1 MEEISMHIHIKGLPI
16 LFLSLFV
23 AGGCLSVSLKNPPP
37 DPLPSEAPV
46 PKLFPLT
53 TQEKIQAVHHWDL
66 IAGHTADLVKKG
78 LESSYPRRVRGIY
91 VSPSGITPF
100 EKVFHALLITHLF
113 EEGLSVCND
122 PKDNLILSFD
132 IELVKH
138 PTRVIGIDS
147 EVYDSLGPGLVV
159 RTGSPAPQARKDAG
173 RDYRVSKTTRLSHE
187 VGDHL
192 FTLPENEIILTTSL
206 TQNGSYMMRNSSI
219 YYIDDPE
226 WWQYVQ
232 KADVTYPTQTNYTLT
247 DR

>member
-1 MEEISMHIHIKGLPI
+1 MEEIHMRIHTKGLSI
-16 LFLSLFV
+16 LFLCLFV
-23 AGGCLSVSLKNPPP
+23 VGGCLSVSLKNPPP
-37 DPLPSEAPV
+37 EPLPSEAPV

-53 TQEKIQAVHHWDL
+53 TQEKIQAVHHWDH
-66 IAGHTADLVKKG
+66 IAGHTAGLVKKG
-78 LESSYPRRVRGIY
+78 LETSYPRRVRGIY

-113 EEGLSVCND
+113 EQGLSVSND
-122 PKDNLILSFD
+122 PEDNLILSFD

-138 PTRVIGIDS
+138 PKRVIGIDS
-147 EVYDSLGPGLVV
+147 KVYDSLGPGLLVK
-159 RTGSPAPQARKDAG
+159 TGPPAPEDRKDVG
-173 RDYRVSKTTRLSHE
+173 RNYRISKTTRLSHE
-187 VGDHL
+187 VGDHV
-192 FTLPENEIILTTSL
+192 FILPENEIILTTSL

-232 KADVTYPTQTNYTLT
+232 ETDITYPPQSNYSLT

>member
-1 MEEISMHIHIKGLPI
+1 MVTRIIGLSI
-16 LFLSLFV
+16 YLLCSSLAV
-23 AGGCLSVSLKNPPP
+23 GCLSVSTKRLPPE
-37 DPLPSEAPV
+37 PLLSEAPL

-66 IAGHTADLVKKG
+66 IAGHTAGLVKNG
-78 LESSYPRRVRGIY
+78 LQASYPRRVRAIY
-91 VSPSGITPF
+91 VAPSGVTPF
-100 EKVFHALLITHLF
+100 EKAFHALLITHLF
-113 EEGLSVCND
+113 EEGLSVSND

-138 PTRVIGIDS
+138 PTRLIGIDS
-147 EVYDSLGPGLVV
+147 DVYDALGPGLIV
-159 RTGSPAPQARKDAG
+159 RTGPPVPEARKDAS
-173 RDYRVSKTTRLSHE
+173 RDYLVSRTTRLSNE
-187 VGDHL
+187 TGDHV

-206 TQNGSYMMRNSSI
+206 TQNGSYMMRKSSI

-232 KADVTYPTQTNYTLT
+232 KADVTYPPQTNYKLT

>member
-1 MEEISMHIHIKGLPI
+1 MEATHMDLRIKGLFLLCLL
-16 LFLSLFV
+16 LFFV
-23 AGGCLSVSLKNPPP
+23 AGCQIISPKALQ
-37 DPLPSEAPV
+37 PLPSEAPV

-66 IAGHTADLVKKG
+66 IAGHTAGLVKSA
-78 LESSYPRRVRGIY
+78 LETRYPQRVRAIY

-100 EKVFHALLITHLF
+100 EKVFHALLITKLF
-113 EEGLSVCND
+113 EEGLSVSND

-138 PTRVIGIDS
+138 PKRVIGIDR
-147 EVYDSLGPGLVV
+147 EVYDSLGPGLIVKSGV
-159 RTGSPAPQARKDAG
+159 PAPEASGEAI
-173 RDYRVSKTTRLSHE
+173 RDYQVSKTTRLSNQGGGY
-187 VGDHL
+187 V
-192 FTLPENEIILTTSL
+192 FTLPQNEIVITISL
-206 TQNGSYMMRNSSI
+206 TQNGSYIIRNSSI

-232 KADVTYPTQTNYTLT
+232 KADVTYPPLTNYTLT

>member
-1 MEEISMHIHIKGLPI
+1 MVTRIIGLSI
-16 LFLSLFV
+16 YLLCSSLV
-23 AGGCLSVSLKNPPP
+23 AGCLSVSTKNPPP
-37 DPLPSEAPV
+37 EPLLSEAPL

-66 IAGHTADLVKKG
+66 IAGHTAGLVKNG
-78 LESSYPRRVRGIY
+78 LQTSYPRRVRAIY
-91 VSPSGITPF
+91 VAPSGVTPF

-113 EEGLSVCND
+113 EEGLSVSND
-122 PKDNLILSFD
+122 PKENLILSFD

-147 EVYDSLGPGLVV
+147 EFYDSLGPGLVV
-159 RTGSPAPQARKDAG
+159 RTGPLAPEARKDAS
-173 RDYRVSKTTRLSHE
+173 RDYLVSKTTHLSNEIGNH
-187 VGDHL
+187 V

-206 TQNGSYMMRNSSI
+206 TQNGSYTMRNSSI

-232 KADVTYPTQTNYTLT
+232 KADITYPPQTNYTLT

>member
-1 MEEISMHIHIKGLPI
+1 MHIHIKGLP
-16 LFLSLFV
+16 LLFV
-23 AGGCLSVSLKNPPP
+23 CLFVVGGCLSISHKNPAPE
-37 DPLPSEAPV
+37 PLASEAPV

-66 IAGHTADLVKKG
+66 IAGHTAGLVKKG
-78 LESSYPRRVRGIY
+78 LETSYPRRVRAIY

-113 EEGLSVCND
+113 EQGLSVSND
-122 PKDNLILSFD
+122 PEDNLILTFD

-138 PTRVIGIDS
+138 PARVIGIDA
-147 EVYDSLGPGLVV
+147 EVYDALGPGLVAKTESLA
-159 RTGSPAPQARKDAG
+159 REDRKDAG
-173 RDYRVSKTTRLSHE
+173 RNYRVSKTTRLSHE
-187 VGDHL
+187 IGDHL

-206 TQNGSYMMRNSSI
+206 TQNGSYLMRNSSI

-232 KADVTYPTQTNYTLT
+232 KADITYPPQSNYSLT